1 MSYNQY
7 QGYGGSPYGDSNG
20 DSNYGANPY
29 GGQQDY
35 SQQNH
40 SQQQN
45 PYGGEQYNQQSNEF
59 NPYAPASQTPSHV
72 LPPATNGPNG
82 ADGPNGPNPPTSTVL
97 SNQDF
102 LSRVE
107 ALKSSIRTLTSQ
119 ISQIASTHQRT
130 LTSPSA
136 NADSSLSSL
145 ITDTQILNTSIK
157 DQIRF
162 LETDAKRS
170 GGSANGIKATQVT
183 SLKSSFKKQL
193 EEYRREERDYEVKY
207 REQIARQYRIVNP
220 DASEAEV
227 EEAKNANWGDEGVFQ
242 TALKTN
248 RTSTASSVL
257 GAVRAR
263 HADILRI
270 ERTMRELADLIDAL
284 GQDVVVQDE
293 PIKQTEDGTGVVKGD
308 VERGNTHL
316 KKAEDSARRAR
327 KLKWWCFWIVVL
339 IVVALGL
346 ILGLVFGLRNRA

>member
-20 DSNYGANPY
+20 DGNYGANPY
-29 GGQQDY
+29 GGRQDY
-35 SQQNH
+35 GQQNH

-45 PYGGEQYNQQSNEF
+45 PYGGEQYNQEPTES
-59 NPYAPASQTPSHV
+59 NPYAPASQTSSHV
-72 LPPATNGPNG
+72 LPPPTNGPNG
-82 ADGPNGPNPPTSTVL
+82 PTAQPSTVL

-136 NADSSLSSL
+136 NADPSLSSL

-170 GGSANGIKATQVT
+170 GGSANGIKATQVS

-207 REQIARQYRIVNP
+207 REQIARSYRIVNP

-248 RTSTASSVL
+248 RTATASSVL

-263 HADILRI
+263 HADILQI

-284 GQDVVVQDE
+284 GQQVVLQDE
-293 PIKQTEDGTGVVKGD
+293 PIKQTEDGTGLVKGD

-316 KKAEDSARRAR
+316 EKAEESARRAR
-327 KLKWWCFWIVVL
+327 RLKWWCFWIVVV

-346 ILGLVFGLRNRA
+346 VLGLVFGLRNRV